1 MQCYV
6 HVQMWSI
13 FDNYYSYETATSVNM
28 GYGKM
33 PLPSITFCN
42 VNPIR
47 ESKLLAH
54 EDSADITNT
63 YKDIVDRNHGQVA
76 KIFRYL
82 LYN

>member
-1 MQCYV
+1 MAC

-33 PLPSITFCN
+33 PLPSITICN

-54 EDSADITNT
+54 EDSDKIITT
-63 YKDIVDRNHGQVA
+63 YKDIADHNHGQV
-76 KIFRYL
+76 KQPLI
-82 LYN
+82 